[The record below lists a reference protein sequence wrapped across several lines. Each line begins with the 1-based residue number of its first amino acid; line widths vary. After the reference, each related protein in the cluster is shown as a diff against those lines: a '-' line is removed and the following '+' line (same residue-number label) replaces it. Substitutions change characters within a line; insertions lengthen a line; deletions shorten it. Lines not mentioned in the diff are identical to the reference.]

1 MDMQQ
6 NNVQSNDYIPQNS
19 DAQALDETLA
29 DLVSEVSDLG
39 SEVHRSRKMSCATL
53 VLSIITLVL
62 VMAFTLIWII
72 EVVESYYDDYHSA
85 TIDKPA
91 VYVYADG
98 TGSNVQNYSIVL
110 TGDNI
115 KTLYP
120 EPDIINNTYIW
131 DVCVNKNNS
140 GIEYDNQNYD
150 YLFWDAELND
160 NLFDFD
166 EGFCVESS
174 KTKDFLE
181 EKLYS
186 MGLNEKEVHDFVVY
200 WLPRMNDS
208 KYNLITF
215 VGMDENDLYNQKFD
229 LSLMDENNTQVG
241 ESFRVIMVY
250 KPVNSKINITEQELT
265 RFDRP
270 VNKPYIIEWGG
281 VELK

>member
-1 MDMQQ
+1 MDTQQ
-6 NNVQSNDYIPQNS
+6 NILQNS
-19 DAQALDETLA
+19 DVQALNETLA

-72 EVVESYYDDYHSA
+72 EVVESYYDDYHST

-91 VYVYADG
+91 VYVYADE

-120 EPDIINNTYIW
+120 EPDIINNTYTW

-186 MGLNEKEVHDFVVY
+186 MGLSEKEVHDFVVY

-208 KYNLITF
+208 EYNLITF
-215 VGMDENDLYNQKFD
+215 VGMDENDLYNQKFG

-250 KPVNSKINITEQELT
+250 KPVDSKINITEQELI

-270 VNKPYIIEWGG
+270 VNEPYIIEWGG